1 MSQNIYQRLGLKRVI
16 NACGKMTILGVSAVS
31 PEVMQATAEA
41 AGSFVEIDKL
51 VDRTGQLVSTHTGA
65 EDSYITSCASAGIA
79 IAVAAVITRGE
90 PDRVALM
97 PDSSG
102 MANEVLMLR
111 GHNIDYGAPITSAIR
126 LGGGRVVEVGQS
138 NLAARWQLE
147 KAISERTAALL
158 FVKSHHS
165 VQKGMLTLADFVD
178 VAKAHQLPLIV
189 DAAAE
194 EDLRLYVSQGADL
207 VIYSGAKAFNAPTSG
222 FITGKREWIECCK
235 AQHHGIARA
244 MKIGKENMVGLVKA
258 LELYAEGADSM
269 TPDALATTVD
279 AISALHGFSA
289 EIEQDEAGRAIWRV
303 QVRVHPDVLGIDAR
317 QVEAL
322 LRTGDVAIY
331 TRRYFLHQGVF
342 SIDPR
347 TLDQSELAMIV
358 ERLAQISAEQENCHA
373 KHKVLSG
380 PRSH

>member
-51 VDRTGQLVSTHTGA
+51 VDRTGQLVSIHTGA

-165 VQKGMLTLADFVD
+165 VQKGMLTLADFVE

-373 KHKVLSG
+373 KH
-380 PRSH
+380 

>member
-51 VDRTGQLVSTHTGA
+51 VDRTGQLVSIHTGA

-165 VQKGMLTLADFVD
+165 VQKGMLTLADFVE

-222 FITGKREWIECCK
+222 FITGKREWLECCK

-269 TPDALATTVD
+269 TPDALVTTVD
-279 AISALHGFSA
+279 AISALPGFSA

-373 KHKVLSG
+373 KH
-380 PRSH
+380 

>member
-31 PEVMQATAEA
+31 PEVMAATAEA
-41 AGSFVEIDKL
+41 AGAFVEIDAL
-51 VDRTGQLVSTHTGA
+51 VDRTGELVSAHTGA
-65 EDSYITSCASAGIA
+65 QDSYITSCASAGIA

-90 PDRVALM
+90 PDRVAMM
-97 PDSSG
+97 PDSAG
-102 MANEVLMLR
+102 MANEILILR

-147 KAISERTAALL
+147 KAVSERTAALL

-165 VQKGMLTLADFVD
+165 VQKGMLTLEDFVA
-178 VAKAHQLPLIV
+178 VAKQFQLPLIV

-194 EDLRLYVSQGADL
+194 EDLHQYIARGADM

-222 FITGKREWIECCK
+222 FITGGREWIRCCK

-258 LELYAEGADSM
+258 LELYGEGIANM
-269 TPDALATTVD
+269 TPEKLASTVE
-279 AISALHGFSA
+279 AISALRGFSA
-289 EIEQDEAGRAIWRV
+289 EIEQDEAGREIWRV
-303 QVRVHPDVLGIDAR
+303 QVRVHSDVLGIDAR
-317 QVEAL
+317 QVEAM
-322 LRTGDVAIY
+322 LRTGEIAIY

-347 TLDQSELAMIV
+347 TLDHHDLTTIV
-358 ERLAQISAEQENCHA
+358 ERLAQIAGEQEKHYA
-373 KHKVLSG
+373 KH
-380 PRSH
+380 

>member
-31 PEVMQATAEA
+31 PEVMAATAEA
-41 AGSFVEIDKL
+41 AGAFVEIDAL
-51 VDRTGQLVSTHTGA
+51 VDRTGELVSEHTGA
-65 EDSYITSCASAGIA
+65 QDSYITSCASAGIA

-90 PDRVALM
+90 PDRVAMM

-102 MANEVLMLR
+102 MANEILILR

-126 LGGGRVVEVGQS
+126 LGGGRIVEVGQS

-147 KAISERTAALL
+147 KAVSDRTAALL

-165 VQKGMLTLADFVD
+165 VQKGMLTLEDFVA
-178 VAKAHQLPLIV
+178 VAKQFQLPLIV

-194 EDLRLYVSQGADL
+194 EDLRQYVARGADM

-222 FITGKREWIECCK
+222 FITGGREWIRCCK

-258 LELYAEGADSM
+258 LELYGEGIANM
-269 TPDALATTVD
+269 TPEKLASTVD
-279 AISALHGFSA
+279 AISALRGFSA
-289 EIEQDEAGRAIWRV
+289 EIEQDEAGREIWRV
-303 QVRVHPDVLGIDAR
+303 QVRVHPDILGIDAR
-317 QVEAL
+317 QVEAM
-322 LRTGDVAIY
+322 LRTGDIAIY

-347 TLDQSELAMIV
+347 TLDHHDLTTIV
-358 ERLAQISAEQENCHA
+358 ERLAQIAGEQEKHYA
-373 KHKVLSG
+373 KH
-380 PRSH
+380 

>member
-147 KAISERTAALL
+147 KTISERTAALL
-158 FVKSHHS
+158 FVK
-165 VQKGMLTLADFVD
+165 M
-178 VAKAHQLPLIV
+178 P
-189 DAAAE
+189 
-194 EDLRLYVSQGADL
+194 
-207 VIYSGAKAFNAPTSG
+207 
-222 FITGKREWIECCK
+222 
-235 AQHHGIARA
+235 
-244 MKIGKENMVGLVKA
+244 
-258 LELYAEGADSM
+258 
-269 TPDALATTVD
+269 
-279 AISALHGFSA
+279 
-289 EIEQDEAGRAIWRV
+289 
-303 QVRVHPDVLGIDAR
+303 
-317 QVEAL
+317 
-322 LRTGDVAIY
+322 
-331 TRRYFLHQGVF
+331 
-342 SIDPR
+342 
-347 TLDQSELAMIV
+347 
-358 ERLAQISAEQENCHA
+358 
-373 KHKVLSG
+373 
-380 PRSH
+380 

>member
-31 PEVMQATAEA
+31 PEVMAATAEA
-41 AGSFVEIDKL
+41 AGAFVEIDAL
-51 VDRTGQLVSTHTGA
+51 VDRTGELVSEHTGA
-65 EDSYITSCASAGIA
+65 QDSYITSCASAGIA

-90 PDRVALM
+90 PDRVAMM

-102 MANEVLMLR
+102 MANEILILR

-126 LGGGRVVEVGQS
+126 LGGGRIVEVGQS

-147 KAISERTAALL
+147 KAVSERTAALL

-165 VQKGMLTLADFVD
+165 VQKGMLTLEDFVA
-178 VAKAHQLPLIV
+178 VAKQFQLPLIV

-194 EDLRLYVSQGADL
+194 EDLRQYVARGADM

-222 FITGKREWIECCK
+222 FITGGREWIRCCK

-258 LELYAEGADSM
+258 LELYGEGIANM
-269 TPDALATTVD
+269 TPEKLASTVE
-279 AISALHGFSA
+279 AISALRGFSA
-289 EIEQDEAGRAIWRV
+289 EIEQDEAGREIWRV
-303 QVRVHPDVLGIDAR
+303 QVRVHPDILGIDAR
-317 QVEAL
+317 QVEAM
-322 LRTGDVAIY
+322 LRTGDIAIY

-347 TLDQSELAMIV
+347 TLDHHDLTTIV
-358 ERLAQISAEQENCHA
+358 ERLAQIAGEQEKHYA
-373 KHKVLSG
+373 KH
-380 PRSH
+380 

>member
-1 MSQNIYQRLGLKRVI
+1 MNQNIYQRLGLKRVI

-31 PEVMQATAEA
+31 PEVMAATAEA
-41 AGSFVEIDKL
+41 AGAFVEIDAL
-51 VDRTGQLVSTHTGA
+51 VDRTGELVSTHTGA
-65 EDSYITSCASAGIA
+65 QDSYITSCASAGIA

-90 PDRVALM
+90 PDRVAMM
-97 PDSSG
+97 PDSAG
-102 MANEVLMLR
+102 MANEILILR

-126 LGGGRVVEVGQS
+126 LGGGRIVEVGQS

-147 KAISERTAALL
+147 KAVSERTAALL

-165 VQKGMLTLADFVD
+165 VQKGMLTLEDFVA
-178 VAKAHQLPLIV
+178 VAKQFQLPLIV

-194 EDLRLYVSQGADL
+194 EDLRQYVARGADM

-222 FITGKREWIECCK
+222 FITGGSEWIRCCK

-258 LELYAEGADSM
+258 LELYGEGIANM
-269 TPDALATTVD
+269 TPEKLTSTVE
-279 AISALHGFSA
+279 AISALRGFSA
-289 EIEQDEAGRAIWRV
+289 EIEQDEAGREIWRV
-303 QVRVHPDVLGIDAR
+303 QVRVHPDILGIDAR
-317 QVEAL
+317 QVEAM
-322 LRTGDVAIY
+322 LRTGDIAIY

-347 TLDQSELAMIV
+347 TLDHHDLTTIV
-358 ERLAQISAEQENCHA
+358 ERLAQIAGEQEKHYA
-373 KHKVLSG
+373 KH
-380 PRSH
+380 

>member
-31 PEVMQATAEA
+31 PEVMAATVEA
-41 AGSFVEIDKL
+41 AGAFVEIDAL
-51 VDRTGQLVSTHTGA
+51 VDRTGELVSAHTGA
-65 EDSYITSCASAGIA
+65 QDSYITSCASAGIA

-90 PDRVALM
+90 PDRVAMM
-97 PDSSG
+97 PDSAG
-102 MANEVLMLR
+102 MANEILILR

-126 LGGGRVVEVGQS
+126 LGGGRIVEVGQS

-147 KAISERTAALL
+147 KAVSERTAALL

-165 VQKGMLTLADFVD
+165 VQKGMLTLEDFVA
-178 VAKAHQLPLIV
+178 VAKQFQLPLIV

-194 EDLRLYVSQGADL
+194 EDLRQYIARGADM

-222 FITGKREWIECCK
+222 FITGGREWIRCCK

-258 LELYAEGADSM
+258 LELYGEGIANM
-269 TPDALATTVD
+269 TPEKLASTVE
-279 AISALHGFSA
+279 AISALRGFSA
-289 EIEQDEAGRAIWRV
+289 EIEQDEAGREIWRV
-303 QVRVHPDVLGIDAR
+303 QVRVHSDVLGIDAR
-317 QVEAL
+317 QVEAM
-322 LRTGDVAIY
+322 LRTGEIAIY

-347 TLDQSELAMIV
+347 TLDQHDLTTIV
-358 ERLAQISAEQENCHA
+358 ERLAHIAGEQEKHYA
-373 KHKVLSG
+373 KH
-380 PRSH
+380 

>member
-31 PEVMQATAEA
+31 PEVMAATAEA
-41 AGSFVEIDKL
+41 AGAFVEIDAL
-51 VDRTGQLVSTHTGA
+51 VDRTGELVSEHTGA
-65 EDSYITSCASAGIA
+65 QDSYITSCASAGIA

-90 PDRVALM
+90 PDRVAMM

-102 MANEVLMLR
+102 MANEILILR

-147 KAISERTAALL
+147 KAVSDRTAALL

-165 VQKGMLTLADFVD
+165 VQKGMLTLEDFVA
-178 VAKAHQLPLIV
+178 VAKQFQLPLIV

-194 EDLRLYVSQGADL
+194 EDLRQYVARGADM

-222 FITGKREWIECCK
+222 FITGGREWIRCCK

-258 LELYAEGADSM
+258 LELYGEGIANM
-269 TPDALATTVD
+269 TPEKLASTVD
-279 AISALHGFSA
+279 AISALRGFSA
-289 EIEQDEAGRAIWRV
+289 EIEQDEAGREIWRV
-303 QVRVHPDVLGIDAR
+303 QVRVHPDILGIDAR
-317 QVEAL
+317 QVEAM
-322 LRTGDVAIY
+322 LRTGDIAIY

-347 TLDQSELAMIV
+347 TLDHHDLTTIV
-358 ERLAQISAEQENCHA
+358 ERLTQIAGEQEKHYA
-373 KHKVLSG
+373 KH
-380 PRSH
+380 

>member
-31 PEVMQATAEA
+31 PEVMAATAEA
-41 AGSFVEIDKL
+41 AGAFVEIDAL
-51 VDRTGQLVSTHTGA
+51 VDRTGELVSAHTGA
-65 EDSYITSCASAGIA
+65 QDSYITSCASAGIA

-90 PDRVALM
+90 PDRVAMM

-102 MANEVLMLR
+102 MANEILILR

-126 LGGGRVVEVGQS
+126 LGGGRIVEVGQS

-147 KAISERTAALL
+147 KAVSERTAALL

-165 VQKGMLTLADFVD
+165 VQKGMLTLEDFVA
-178 VAKAHQLPLIV
+178 VAKQFQLPLIV

-194 EDLRLYVSQGADL
+194 EDLRQYIARGADM

-222 FITGKREWIECCK
+222 FITGGREWIRCCK

-258 LELYAEGADSM
+258 LELYGEGITNI
-269 TPDALATTVD
+269 TPEKLASTVD
-279 AISALHGFSA
+279 AISALRGFSA
-289 EIEQDEAGRAIWRV
+289 EIEQDEAGREIWRV

-317 QVEAL
+317 QVEAM
-322 LRTGDVAIY
+322 LRTGDIAIY

-347 TLDQSELAMIV
+347 TLDHHDLTTIV
-358 ERLAQISAEQENCHA
+358 ERLAQIAGEQEKHYA
-373 KHKVLSG
+373 KH
-380 PRSH
+380 

>member
-31 PEVMQATAEA
+31 PEVMAATAEA
-41 AGSFVEIDKL
+41 AGAFVEIDAL
-51 VDRTGQLVSTHTGA
+51 VDRTGELVSEHTGA
-65 EDSYITSCASAGIA
+65 QDSYITSCASAGIA

-90 PDRVALM
+90 PDRVAMM

-102 MANEVLMLR
+102 MANEILILR

-126 LGGGRVVEVGQS
+126 LGGGRIVEVGQS

-147 KAISERTAALL
+147 KAVSERTAALL

-165 VQKGMLTLADFVD
+165 VQKGMLTLEDFVA
-178 VAKAHQLPLIV
+178 VAKQFQLPLIV

-194 EDLRLYVSQGADL
+194 EDLRQYVARGADM

-222 FITGKREWIECCK
+222 FITGGREWIRCCK

-258 LELYAEGADSM
+258 LELYGEGIANM
-269 TPDALATTVD
+269 MPEKLASTVD
-279 AISALHGFSA
+279 AISALRGFSA
-289 EIEQDEAGRAIWRV
+289 EIEQDEAGREIWRV
-303 QVRVHPDVLGIDAR
+303 QVRVHPDILGIDAR
-317 QVEAL
+317 QVEAM
-322 LRTGDVAIY
+322 LRTGDIAIY

-347 TLDQSELAMIV
+347 TLDHHDLTTIV
-358 ERLAQISAEQENCHA
+358 ERLAQIAGEQEKHYA
-373 KHKVLSG
+373 KH
-380 PRSH
+380 

>member
-31 PEVMQATAEA
+31 PEVMAATVEA
-41 AGSFVEIDKL
+41 AGAFVEIDAL
-51 VDRTGQLVSTHTGA
+51 VDRTGELVSAHTGA
-65 EDSYITSCASAGIA
+65 QDSYITSCASAGIA

-90 PDRVALM
+90 PDRVAMM
-97 PDSSG
+97 PDSAG
-102 MANEVLMLR
+102 MANEILILR

-147 KAISERTAALL
+147 KAVSERTAALL

-165 VQKGMLTLADFVD
+165 VLKGMLTLEDFVA
-178 VAKAHQLPLIV
+178 VAKQFQLPLIV

-194 EDLRLYVSQGADL
+194 EDLHQYIARGADM

-222 FITGKREWIECCK
+222 FITGGREWIRCCK

-258 LELYAEGADSM
+258 LELYGEGIANM
-269 TPDALATTVD
+269 TPEKLASTVE
-279 AISALHGFSA
+279 AISALRGFSA
-289 EIEQDEAGRAIWRV
+289 EIEQDEAGREIWRV
-303 QVRVHPDVLGIDAR
+303 QVRVHSDVLGIDAR
-317 QVEAL
+317 QVEAM
-322 LRTGDVAIY
+322 LRTGEIAIY

-347 TLDQSELAMIV
+347 TLDQHDLTTIV
-358 ERLAQISAEQENCHA
+358 ERLAQIAGEQEKHYA
-373 KHKVLSG
+373 KH
-380 PRSH
+380 

>member
-31 PEVMQATAEA
+31 PEVMAATVEA
-41 AGSFVEIDKL
+41 AGAFVEIDAL
-51 VDRTGQLVSTHTGA
+51 VDRTGELVSAHTGA
-65 EDSYITSCASAGIA
+65 QDSYITSCASAGIA

-90 PDRVALM
+90 PDRVAMM
-97 PDSSG
+97 PDSAG
-102 MANEVLMLR
+102 MANEILILR

-126 LGGGRVVEVGQS
+126 LGGGRIVEVGQS

-147 KAISERTAALL
+147 KAVSERTAALL

-165 VQKGMLTLADFVD
+165 VQKGMLTLEDFVA
-178 VAKAHQLPLIV
+178 VAKQFQLPLIV

-194 EDLRLYVSQGADL
+194 EDLRQYIARGADM

-222 FITGKREWIECCK
+222 FITGGREWIRCCK

-258 LELYAEGADSM
+258 LELYGEGIANM
-269 TPDALATTVD
+269 TPEKLASTVE
-279 AISALHGFSA
+279 AISALRGFSA
-289 EIEQDEAGRAIWRV
+289 EIEQDEAGREIWRV
-303 QVRVHPDVLGIDAR
+303 QVRVYSDVLGIDAR
-317 QVEAL
+317 QVEAM
-322 LRTGDVAIY
+322 LRTGEIAIY

-347 TLDQSELAMIV
+347 TLDQHDLTTIV
-358 ERLAQISAEQENCHA
+358 ERLAQIAGEQEKHYA
-373 KHKVLSG
+373 KH
-380 PRSH
+380 

>member
-31 PEVMQATAEA
+31 PEVMAATAEA
-41 AGSFVEIDKL
+41 AGAFVEIDAL
-51 VDRTGQLVSTHTGA
+51 VDRTGELVSAHTGA
-65 EDSYITSCASAGIA
+65 QDSYITSCASAGIA
-79 IAVAAVITRGE
+79 IAVAAAITRGE
-90 PDRVALM
+90 PDRVAMM

-102 MANEVLMLR
+102 MANEILILR

-147 KAISERTAALL
+147 KAVSERTAALL

-165 VQKGMLTLADFVD
+165 VQKGMLTLEDFVA
-178 VAKAHQLPLIV
+178 VAKQFQLPLIV

-194 EDLRLYVSQGADL
+194 EDLHQYIARGADM

-222 FITGKREWIECCK
+222 FITGGREWIRCCK

-258 LELYAEGADSM
+258 LELYGEGIANM
-269 TPDALATTVD
+269 MPEKLASTVE
-279 AISALHGFSA
+279 AISALRGFSA
-289 EIEQDEAGRAIWRV
+289 EIEQDEAGREIWRV
-303 QVRVHPDVLGIDAR
+303 QVRVHSDVLGIDAR
-317 QVEAL
+317 QVEAM
-322 LRTGDVAIY
+322 LRTGEIAIY

-347 TLDQSELAMIV
+347 TLDQHDLTTIV
-358 ERLAQISAEQENCHA
+358 ERLAQIAGEQEKHYA
-373 KHKVLSG
+373 KH
-380 PRSH
+380 

>member
-16 NACGKMTILGVSAVS
+16 NACGKMTILGVSAIS
-31 PEVMQATAEA
+31 PEVMAATVEA
-41 AGSFVEIDKL
+41 AGAFVEIDAL
-51 VDRTGQLVSTHTGA
+51 VDRTGELVSAHTGA
-65 EDSYITSCASAGIA
+65 QDSYITSCASAGIA

-90 PDRVALM
+90 PDRVAMM
-97 PDSSG
+97 PDSAG
-102 MANEVLMLR
+102 MANEILILR

-126 LGGGRVVEVGQS
+126 LGGGRIVEVGQS

-147 KAISERTAALL
+147 KAVSERTAALL

-165 VQKGMLTLADFVD
+165 VQKGMLTLEDFVA
-178 VAKAHQLPLIV
+178 VAKQFQLPLIV

-194 EDLRLYVSQGADL
+194 EDLRQYIARGADM

-222 FITGKREWIECCK
+222 FITGGREWIRCCK

-258 LELYAEGADSM
+258 LELYGEGIANM
-269 TPDALATTVD
+269 TPEKLASTVE
-279 AISALHGFSA
+279 AISALRGFSA
-289 EIEQDEAGRAIWRV
+289 EIEQDEAGREIWRV
-303 QVRVHPDVLGIDAR
+303 QVRVHSDVLGIDAR
-317 QVEAL
+317 QVEAM
-322 LRTGDVAIY
+322 LRTGEIAIY

-347 TLDQSELAMIV
+347 TLDQHDLTTIV
-358 ERLAQISAEQENCHA
+358 ERLAQIAGEQEKHYA
-373 KHKVLSG
+373 KH
-380 PRSH
+380 

>member
-165 VQKGMLTLADFVD
+165 VQKGMLTLADFVE

-269 TPDALATTVD
+269 TPDALVTTVD

-373 KHKVLSG
+373 KH
-380 PRSH
+380 

>member
-31 PEVMQATAEA
+31 PEVMAATAEA
-41 AGSFVEIDKL
+41 AGAFVEIDAL
-51 VDRTGQLVSTHTGA
+51 VDRTGELVSEHTGTQ
-65 EDSYITSCASAGIA
+65 DSYITSCASAGIA

-90 PDRVALM
+90 PDRVAMM

-102 MANEVLMLR
+102 MANEILILR

-147 KAISERTAALL
+147 KAVSDRTAALL

-165 VQKGMLTLADFVD
+165 VQKGMLTLEDFVA
-178 VAKAHQLPLIV
+178 VAKQFQLPLIV

-194 EDLRLYVSQGADL
+194 EDLRQYVARGADM

-222 FITGKREWIECCK
+222 FITGGREWIRCCK

-258 LELYAEGADSM
+258 LELYGEGIANM
-269 TPDALATTVD
+269 TPEKLTSTVD
-279 AISALHGFSA
+279 AISALRGFSA
-289 EIEQDEAGRAIWRV
+289 EIEQDEAGREIWRV
-303 QVRVHPDVLGIDAR
+303 QVRVHPDILGIDAR
-317 QVEAL
+317 QVEAM
-322 LRTGDVAIY
+322 LRTGDIAIY

-347 TLDQSELAMIV
+347 TLDHHDLTTIV
-358 ERLAQISAEQENCHA
+358 ERLAQIAGEQEKHYA
-373 KHKVLSG
+373 KH
-380 PRSH
+380 

>member
-1 MSQNIYQRLGLKRVI
+1 MNQNIYQRLGLKRVI

-31 PEVMQATAEA
+31 PEVMAATAEA
-41 AGSFVEIDKL
+41 AGAFVEIDAL
-51 VDRTGQLVSTHTGA
+51 VDRTGELVSTHTGA
-65 EDSYITSCASAGIA
+65 QDSYITSCASAGIA

-90 PDRVALM
+90 PDRVAMM
-97 PDSSG
+97 PDSAG
-102 MANEVLMLR
+102 MANEILILR

-126 LGGGRVVEVGQS
+126 LGGGRIVEVGQS

-147 KAISERTAALL
+147 KAVSERTAALL

-165 VQKGMLTLADFVD
+165 VQKGMLTLEDFVA
-178 VAKAHQLPLIV
+178 VAKQFQLPLIV

-194 EDLRLYVSQGADL
+194 EDLRQYIARGADM

-222 FITGKREWIECCK
+222 FITGGREWIRCCK

-258 LELYAEGADSM
+258 LELYGEGIANM
-269 TPDALATTVD
+269 TPEKLASTVE
-279 AISALHGFSA
+279 AISALRGFSA
-289 EIEQDEAGRAIWRV
+289 EIEQDEAGREIWRV
-303 QVRVHPDVLGIDAR
+303 QVRVHSDVLGIDAR
-317 QVEAL
+317 QVEAM
-322 LRTGDVAIY
+322 LRTGEIAIY

-347 TLDQSELAMIV
+347 TLDQHDLTTIV
-358 ERLAQISAEQENCHA
+358 ERLAQIAGEQEKHYA
-373 KHKVLSG
+373 KH
-380 PRSH
+380 

>member
-31 PEVMQATAEA
+31 PEVMAATAEA
-41 AGSFVEIDKL
+41 AGAFVEIDAL
-51 VDRTGQLVSTHTGA
+51 VDRTGELVSEHTGA
-65 EDSYITSCASAGIA
+65 QDSYITSCASAGIA

-90 PDRVALM
+90 PDRVAMM

-102 MANEVLMLR
+102 MANEILILR

-147 KAISERTAALL
+147 KAVSDRTAALL

-165 VQKGMLTLADFVD
+165 VQKGMLTLEDFVA
-178 VAKAHQLPLIV
+178 VAKQFQLPLIV

-194 EDLRLYVSQGADL
+194 EDLRQYVARGADM

-222 FITGKREWIECCK
+222 FITGGREWIRCCK

-258 LELYAEGADSM
+258 LEFYGEGIANM
-269 TPDALATTVD
+269 TPEKLASTVD
-279 AISALHGFSA
+279 AISALRGFSA
-289 EIEQDEAGRAIWRV
+289 EIEQDEAGREIWRV
-303 QVRVHPDVLGIDAR
+303 QVRVHPDILGIDAR
-317 QVEAL
+317 QVEAM
-322 LRTGDVAIY
+322 LRTGDIAIY

-347 TLDQSELAMIV
+347 TLDHHDLTTIV
-358 ERLAQISAEQENCHA
+358 ERLAQIAGEQEKHYA
-373 KHKVLSG
+373 KH
-380 PRSH
+380 

>member
-126 LGGGRVVEVGQS
+126 LGGGRVVEVGKS

-165 VQKGMLTLADFVD
+165 VQKGMLTLADFVE

-358 ERLAQISAEQENCHA
+358 ERLAQISAEQENYHA
-373 KHKVLSG
+373 KH
-380 PRSH
+380 

>member
-1 MSQNIYQRLGLKRVI
+1 MNQNIYQRLGLKRVI

-165 VQKGMLTLADFVD
+165 VQKGMLTLADFVE

-303 QVRVHPDVLGIDAR
+303 QVRVHPDVLGVDAR

-373 KHKVLSG
+373 KH
-380 PRSH
+380 

>member
-16 NACGKMTILGVSAVS
+16 NACGKMTILGVSTVS

-51 VDRTGQLVSTHTGA
+51 VDRTGQLVSIHTGA

-165 VQKGMLTLADFVD
+165 VQKGMLTLADFVE

-269 TPDALATTVD
+269 TPDALVTTVD
-279 AISALHGFSA
+279 AISALPGFSA

-373 KHKVLSG
+373 KH
-380 PRSH
+380 

>member
-138 NLAARWQLE
+138 NLAARWHLE

-165 VQKGMLTLADFVD
+165 VQKGMLTLADFVE

-373 KHKVLSG
+373 KH
-380 PRSH
+380 

>member
-165 VQKGMLTLADFVD
+165 VQKGMLTLADFVE

-235 AQHHGIARA
+235 AQHYGIARA

-269 TPDALATTVD
+269 TPDALVTTVD
-279 AISALHGFSA
+279 AISALPGFSA

-373 KHKVLSG
+373 KH
-380 PRSH
+380 

>member
-1 MSQNIYQRLGLKRVI
+1 
-16 NACGKMTILGVSAVS
+16 
-31 PEVMQATAEA
+31 
-41 AGSFVEIDKL
+41 
-51 VDRTGQLVSTHTGA
+51 
-65 EDSYITSCASAGIA
+65 
-79 IAVAAVITRGE
+79 
-90 PDRVALM
+90 
-97 PDSSG
+97 
-102 MANEVLMLR
+102 
-111 GHNIDYGAPITSAIR
+111 
-126 LGGGRVVEVGQS
+126 
-138 NLAARWQLE
+138 
-147 KAISERTAALL
+147 
-158 FVKSHHS
+158 
-165 VQKGMLTLADFVD
+165 MLTLADFVE

-269 TPDALATTVD
+269 TPDALVTTVD
-279 AISALHGFSA
+279 AISALPGFSA

-373 KHKVLSG
+373 KH
-380 PRSH
+380 